1 MNLIITCPRHFENET
16 LEEIKGIL
24 NEMGD
29 TSPIILITEMPGI
42 LSISTK
48 INELDVVKRIQEKIL
63 DEPWS
68 IRYCLRIIPIQST
81 VTTNLEDIQKE
92 IRKLVGVINSD
103 DSYRIT
109 IEKRNF
115 NISKNEIIKE
125 IANNLTNKV
134 SLEDPDWII
143 LIEIIGIT
151 TGLAVLRKGSIVSVE
166 KMKRS
171 ISS

>member
-1 MNLIITCPRHFENET
+1 
-16 LEEIKGIL
+16 
-24 NEMGD
+24 
-29 TSPIILITEMPGI
+29 MPGI
-42 LSISTK
+42 LTISTK
-48 INELDVVKRIQEKIL
+48 INEVVVIKNIQEKIL
-63 DEPWS
+63 DEPWR

-81 VTTNLEDIQKE
+81 VTTNLEDIRKE
-92 IRKLVGVINSD
+92 IRKLIGVINSD
-103 DSYRIT
+103 ETYRIT

-125 IANNLTNKV
+125 IANYLTNKV

-151 TGLAVLRKGSIVSVE
+151 TGLAVLRKEYIVSVE
-166 KMKRS
+166 KMNRS

>member
-29 TSPIILITEMPGI
+29 TNPIILITEMPGI
-42 LSISTK
+42 LTISTK
-48 INELDVVKRIQEKIL
+48 INELEVIKNIQEKIL
-63 DEPWS
+63 DEPWR

-81 VTTNLEDIQKE
+81 VTTNLEDIRKE
-92 IRKLVGVINSD
+92 IRKLIGVINSD
-103 DSYRIT
+103 ETYRIT

-125 IANNLTNKV
+125 IANYLTNKV

-143 LIEIIGIT
+143 LIEIIGNT
-151 TGLAVLRKGSIVSVE
+151 TGLAVLRKESIVSVE

>member
-16 LEEIKGIL
+16 LDEIKGIL

-29 TSPIILITEMPGI
+29 RDPDISITEMPGI
-42 LSISTK
+42 LTISTK
-48 INELDVVKRIQEKIL
+48 INELEVTKKIQEKIL

-81 VTTNLEDIQKE
+81 VNTNQDDIRKE
-92 IRKLVGVINSD
+92 IEKLIGVIKSGET
-103 DSYRIT
+103 YRIT

-115 NISKNEIIKE
+115 EGSKNEIIKE
-125 IANNLTNKV
+125 IAGNLPNKV

-151 TGLAVLRKGSIVSVE
+151 TGLSVLRKDSIVSVE

-171 ISS
+171 ISN